1 MPDED
6 GGTLKL
12 IKGGANGGPTRTVRR
27 RGTTRRSVTRRT
39 PDHDPVAE
47 VLEHLDEEPTVEPAA
62 DPGEEPTAE
71 PAADPAEEPTAEE
84 LAGAKPAAKRAER
97 EAAKRA
103 EKEAAKRAGKNAKRA
118 EDRPEK
124 RLLTAAERRAAA
136 LRRSRLRA
144 DLRRRPAATRRR
156 WPGRPSP
163 ITAML
168 LAALCLALAAA
179 VVFVGR
185 WYGDRQLDRAHQQ
198 AIAAAKQTTV
208 DFVSVSAGSVDRDLQ
223 RIVAGST
230 GDFRDEFTRGQS
242 QVRAAIVENNVDSRG
257 TVLRAALLSGDRR
270 HAVVLV
276 AVDATVRNTK
286 APEGRQ
292 SHYRI
297 QVELGRA
304 GSGRWLVSRLQFV
317 G

>member
-1 MPDED
+1 MAADD
-6 GGTLKL
+6 GSTLKL
-12 IKGGANGGPTRTVRR
+12 IKGGAHGSPTRTVRLR
-27 RGTTRRSVTRRT
+27 TTRRRSVTRRT
-39 PDHDPVAE
+39 PERDPVAE
-47 VLEHLDEEPTVEPAA
+47 VLEHLDEEPVEEPAA
-62 DPGEEPTAE
+62 E
-71 PAADPAEEPTAEE
+71 PAV
-84 LAGAKPAAKRAER
+84 KRAER
-97 EAAKRA
+97 LRAGWARRTAEEVEEERVDDVDADTVEETDSDADDGADAKPITRTTAKRTR
-103 EKEAAKRAGKNAKRA
+103 K
-118 EDRPEK
+118 
-124 RLLTAAERRAAA
+124 
-136 LRRSRLRA
+136 
-144 DLRRRPAATRRR
+144 PAATRRPAPPRRRPVQKRRR
-156 WPGRPSP
+156 WSGRPDR
-163 ITAML
+163 ITAIL

-179 VVFVGR
+179 IVFAGR

-223 RIVAGST
+223 RIVAGSS
-230 GDFRDEFTRGQS
+230 GDFRDEFSRGQS

-257 TVLRAALLSGDRR
+257 TVLRAALVSGDTR

-276 AVDATVRNTK
+276 AVDATVKNTK

-297 QVELGRA
+297 QVELNRS

>member
-1 MPDED
+1 MSTED

-12 IKGGANGGPTRTVRR
+12 IKGEASGPTRTVRR
-27 RGTTRRSVTRRT
+27 RTTTRRSVTRRT
-39 PDHDPVAE
+39 PERDPVAE
-47 VLEHLDEEPTVEPAA
+47 VLEHLDEEPVDAPA
-62 DPGEEPTAE
+62 
-71 PAADPAEEPTAEE
+71 
-84 LAGAKPAAKRAER
+84 
-97 EAAKRA
+97 RA
-103 EKEAAKRAGKNAKRA
+103 EKRVLAPDEVVDDADDADENQDDDTDDSQADDAEAD
-118 EDRPEK
+118 DRDPAD
-124 RLLTAAERRAAA
+124 RTGGTDRGTAARDRRPKRQLDRRRQAA
-136 LRRSRLRA
+136 
-144 DLRRRPAATRRR
+144 LRRRPAPRAERPRRR
-156 WPGRPSP
+156 PDRTTV
-163 ITAML
+163 IL
-168 LAALCLALAAA
+168 LAALCLSLAAGI
-179 VVFVGR
+179 VFGSR

-198 AIAAAKQTTV
+198 AVAAAKQTTV

-242 QVRAAIVENNVDSRG
+242 QVRAAVIENNVDSRG

-276 AVDATVRNTK
+276 AVDATVKNAK
-286 APEGRQ
+286 APDGRQ

-297 QVELGRA
+297 QVELNRS

>member
-1 MPDED
+1 MTGKENPMAADD
-6 GGTLKL
+6 GSTLKL
-12 IKGGANGGPTRTVRR
+12 IKGGAHGSPTRTVRLR
-27 RGTTRRSVTRRT
+27 TTRRRSVTRRT
-39 PDHDPVAE
+39 PERDPVAE
-47 VLEHLDEEPTVEPAA
+47 VLEHLDEEPVEEPAA
-62 DPGEEPTAE
+62 E
-71 PAADPAEEPTAEE
+71 PAV
-84 LAGAKPAAKRAER
+84 KRAER
-97 EAAKRA
+97 LRAGWARRTAEQVEEERVDDVDADTVEETDADADDDADAKPITRTTAKRA
-103 EKEAAKRAGKNAKRA
+103 
-118 EDRPEK
+118 
-124 RLLTAAERRAAA
+124 
-136 LRRSRLRA
+136 
-144 DLRRRPAATRRR
+144 RRPAATRRPAQPRRRPVQKRRR
-156 WPGRPSP
+156 WSGRPDR

-168 LAALCLALAAA
+168 LAVLCLALAAA
-179 VVFVGR
+179 IVFAGR

-230 GDFRDEFTRGQS
+230 GDFRDEFSRGQS

-257 TVLRAALLSGDRR
+257 TVLRAALVSGDTK

-276 AVDATVRNTK
+276 AVDATVKNTK

-297 QVELGRA
+297 QVELNRS

>member
-1 MPDED
+1 MAADD
-6 GGTLKL
+6 GSTLKL
-12 IKGGANGGPTRTVRR
+12 IKGGAHGSPTRTVRLR
-27 RGTTRRSVTRRT
+27 TTRRRSVTRRT
-39 PDHDPVAE
+39 PERDPVAE
-47 VLEHLDEEPTVEPAA
+47 VLEHLDEEPVEEPAA
-62 DPGEEPTAE
+62 E
-71 PAADPAEEPTAEE
+71 PAVKRVERLRAGWARRTAEE
-84 LAGAKPAAKRAER
+84 VEEERVDDVGADTVEETEADADTVEETEADADDGADAKPITRTTAKRTR
-97 EAAKRA
+97 K
-103 EKEAAKRAGKNAKRA
+103 
-118 EDRPEK
+118 
-124 RLLTAAERRAAA
+124 
-136 LRRSRLRA
+136 
-144 DLRRRPAATRRR
+144 PAATRRPAPPRRRPVQKRRR
-156 WPGRPSP
+156 WSGRPDR

-179 VVFVGR
+179 IVFAGR

-230 GDFRDEFTRGQS
+230 GDFRDEFSRGQS

-257 TVLRAALLSGDRR
+257 TVLRAALVSGDTR

-276 AVDATVRNTK
+276 AVDATVKNTK

-297 QVELGRA
+297 QVELNRS

>member
-1 MPDED
+1 MTGKENPMAADD
-6 GGTLKL
+6 GSTLKL
-12 IKGGANGGPTRTVRR
+12 IKGGAHGSPTRTVRLR
-27 RGTTRRSVTRRT
+27 TTRRRSVTRRT
-39 PDHDPVAE
+39 PERDPVAE
-47 VLEHLDEEPTVEPAA
+47 VLEHLDEEPVEEPAA
-62 DPGEEPTAE
+62 E
-71 PAADPAEEPTAEE
+71 PAV
-84 LAGAKPAAKRAER
+84 KRAER
-97 EAAKRA
+97 LRAGWARKTAGEADLDADAVEETEADADDDADAEPTTRTTAKRA
-103 EKEAAKRAGKNAKRA
+103 
-118 EDRPEK
+118 
-124 RLLTAAERRAAA
+124 
-136 LRRSRLRA
+136 
-144 DLRRRPAATRRR
+144 RRPAAARRPQPRPRPAQPRRRPVQKRRR
-156 WPGRPSP
+156 WSGRPDR
-163 ITAML
+163 ITALL

-179 VVFVGR
+179 IVFAGR

-257 TVLRAALLSGDRR
+257 TVLRAALVSGDTK

-276 AVDATVRNTK
+276 AVDATVKNTK

-297 QVELGRA
+297 QVELNRS

>member
-1 MPDED
+1 MAADD

-12 IKGGANGGPTRTVRR
+12 IKGGAHGAPTRTVRLR
-27 RGTTRRSVTRRT
+27 TTRRRSVTRRT
-39 PDHDPVAE
+39 PERDPVAE
-47 VLEHLDEEPTVEPAA
+47 VLEHLDEEAV
-62 DPGEEPTAE
+62 EEPTAE
-71 PAADPAEEPTAEE
+71 PTVE
-84 LAGAKPAAKRAER
+84 PAAKRAER
-97 EAAKRA
+97 LRAGWARKAAAKTA
-103 EKEAAKRAGKNAKRA
+103 DEEIGDKPVDEPVDDIDADAVEDTEADADDADTKPTTR
-118 EDRPEK
+118 
-124 RLLTAAERRAAA
+124 TAATRA
-136 LRRSRLRA
+136 RK
-144 DLRRRPAATRRR
+144 PAATRRPAQLR
-156 WPGRPSP
+156 RRPVQKRRRRLGRPDR

-179 VVFVGR
+179 IVFAGR

-198 AIAAAKQTTV
+198 AMAAAKQTTV

-230 GDFRDEFTRGQS
+230 GDFRDEFSRGQS

-257 TVLRAALLSGDRR
+257 TVLRAALVSGDRK

-276 AVDATVRNTK
+276 AVDATVKNTK

-297 QVELGRA
+297 QVELNRS